1 MPMSDWKEFVAIAAT
16 VVGVPGLL
24 LAVFKGWR
32 ELRRSNE
39 QRGEELQRQ
48 KKSDQLQRAEFTLT
62 QLRRLFEDPDLLEM
76 LPLLDIDDPKL
87 AEFAMLNAKRKF
99 LTFCEE
105 VALLINSHLLSAET
119 AYYMFGYYAV
129 SANKGRNFCSGLAYT
144 PEHWALF
151 MKFAADAERFSASAN
166 GGSVE
171 NLRL

>member
-24 LAVFKGWR
+24 LAAYKGWR
-32 ELRRSNE
+32 ELQRSNE

-62 QLRRLFEDPDLLEM
+62 QLRRLFEDLDLLEM
-76 LPLLDIDDPKL
+76 LPLLDVDDPKL
-87 AEFAMLNAKRKF
+87 AEFVMLNAKRKF
-99 LTFCEE
+99 MTFCEE
-105 VALLINSHLLSAET
+105 VALLINSGLLSAET

-129 SANKGRNFCSGLAYT
+129 RAHNGSNFRSGLAYT
-144 PEHWALF
+144 TEHWALF
-151 MKFAADAERFSASAN
+151 MKFATDAERFSASAN

>member
-1 MPMSDWKEFVAIAAT
+1 MPISDWKEFVAIAAT

-24 LAVFKGWR
+24 LAAYKGWR
-32 ELRRSNE
+32 ELQRSNE
-39 QRGEELQRQ
+39 QRAEELQRQ
-48 KKSDQLQRAEFTLT
+48 KRSDQLQRAEFTLT
-62 QLRRLFEDPDLLEM
+62 QLRRLFEDQDLLDM
-76 LPLLDIDDPKL
+76 LPLLDVDDPKL
-87 AEFAMLNAKRKF
+87 ADFSMLNAKRKF
-99 LTFCEE
+99 MTFCEE
-105 VALLINSHLLSAET
+105 VALLINSSLLSEET

-129 SANKGRNFCSGLAYT
+129 SAHKGRNFCSGLAYT